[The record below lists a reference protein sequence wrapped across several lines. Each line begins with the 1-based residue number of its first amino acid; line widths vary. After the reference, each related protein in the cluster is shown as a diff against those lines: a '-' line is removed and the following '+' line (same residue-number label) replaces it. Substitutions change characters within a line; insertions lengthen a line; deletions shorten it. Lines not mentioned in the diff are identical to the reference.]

1 MSAGLSS
8 AINFTPRGTTTTTSG
23 TGRQRELPRLTTGGA
38 ISLARLGHLSSAD
51 FSTTL
56 PGVLLQAVLSD
67 NKTKILNSPQVRA
80 SDGMK
85 VSLKIGDRIPIATGS
100 FQSGVGTVGGAP
112 YAQTQFQFT
121 DVGIKVEITPQV
133 HSADEV
139 TLHVS
144 FEVSSVRSYTN
155 IGGVQQPIIGQTT
168 TKPTSGCARAR
179 STFWRAWT
187 GCRIRAWSTASPGW

>member
-1 MSAGLSS
+1 SSGLSAGINS
-8 AINFTPRGTTTTTSG
+8 AINFTPRGAA
-23 TGRQRELPRLTTGGA
+23 TTGDGGSGNA
-38 ISLARLGHLSSAD
+38 NSSVTLNRLGHLSTSD

-85 VSLKIGDRIPIATGS
+85 VSLKVGDRVPIATGS

-121 DVGIKVEITPQV
+121 DV
-133 HSADEV
+133 
-139 TLHVS
+139 
-144 FEVSSVRSYTN
+144 
-155 IGGVQQPIIGQTT
+155 
-168 TKPTSGCARAR
+168 
-179 STFWRAWT
+179 
-187 GCRIRAWSTASPGW
+187 

>member
-1 MSAGLSS
+1 M
-8 AINFTPRGTTTTTSG
+8 
-23 TGRQRELPRLTTGGA
+23 
-38 ISLARLGHLSSAD
+38 
-51 FSTTL
+51 
-56 PGVLLQAVLSD
+56 LLQAVLSD

-155 IGGVQQPIIGQTT
+155 IGGVQQPIIGQTHE
-168 TKPTSGCARAR
+168 R
-179 STFWRAWT
+179 SRHPA
-187 GCRIRAWSTASPGW
+187 A